1 MRTSK
6 KFDLVA
12 PELILGRS
20 EECDIVIHKS
30 KFLEKELVFV
40 SKEHFIIQRDFEDE
54 FIVYLHDLS
63 KNGTYVND
71 ALVGR
76 HKRIIIQNN
85 DSIAIG
91 NKLKVYI
98 YKSMNHPVEESFIP
112 AELRKKYVTS
122 RLLGV
127 GGCGQVR
134 LVYDKVTCQQY
145 ALKKITKSRDS
156 PSQIHNINHPKRV
169 ETEITILEG
178 LSHPLIVRTKEILE
192 DGSDVYI
199 VLEYMKG
206 GELSTRISCGP
217 TFSESTAKFF
227 FYQMVLAVQYLHSVG
242 ITHRDLKPGNILL
255 STTDTKTL
263 LKITD
268 FGLSFL
274 LMGYEEVMKTVC
286 GTLFYIAPE
295 ILNPTIKEYN
305 SQVDIWSLGVI
316 LFYMLSKQLPF
327 QSNDRASLVRL
338 IINGKYSMKEPI
350 WYEISFQA
358 KDLIAKMLKV
368 NPKERIN
375 IHDILSHSWIEKD
388 HLLRYTVE
396 NMLKKE
402 VERNQ
407 QTSMTN

>member
-1 MRTSK
+1 MFSSK
-6 KFDLVA
+6 TQWGRLISCLPQLDSVDLVA

-178 LSHPLIVRTKEILE
+178 LSHP
-192 DGSDVYI
+192 
-199 VLEYMKG
+199 
-206 GELSTRISCGP
+206 
-217 TFSESTAKFF
+217 
-227 FYQMVLAVQYLHSVG
+227 
-242 ITHRDLKPGNILL
+242 GNILL

-327 QSNDRASLVRL
+327 QSNDRASLARL

-368 NPKERIN
+368 NSKERIN